1 MISRA
6 FKIATDICILK
17 GTEAFLH
24 SDSDGSYR
32 FLREVPFDI
41 IACQSEID
49 EVSEV
54 VLAIKGFYMER
65 Y

>member
-1 MISRA
+1 MISRD

-17 GTEAFLH
+17 VMEAFLH

-32 FLREVPFDI
+32 FLREVSFDI

-54 VLAIKGFYMER
+54 V
-65 Y
+65 

>member
-17 GTEAFLH
+17 GSGAFLN

-54 VLAIKGFYMER
+54 V
-65 Y
+65 